1 MTTVQCME
9 APVSHLKVL
18 YVKEISCKL
27 IVYRAQIIL
36 CFMLYIISTCMLYY
50 SFNGDG
56 LCTMAACSMKC
67 KVENCTRLLAN
78 RCIPDAG
85 LVYVPILYNHKLH
98 YLYSMPYGRKFW
110 QGIYF
115 GGLVVLRAI
124 RQNFTVC
131 CHHNL

>member
-1 MTTVQCME
+1 MTLVVME
-9 APVSHLKVL
+9 VNCVP
-18 YVKEISCKL
+18 YVDDNCAVHGSSSIASESVVCEGDQL
-27 IVYRAQIIL
+27 QANRRAQIIL
-36 CFMLYIISTCMLYY
+36 CFMLYIIHTCMLYY

-98 YLYSMPYGRKFW
+98 YLYS
-110 QGIYF
+110 IY
-115 GGLVVLRAI
+115 I
-124 RQNFTVC
+124 M
-131 CHHNL
+131 